1 MLSVSNTETDR
12 SQMSLPWV
20 EKYRPDSFEEIV
32 CHSGT
37 ILTIRKFLAERKLP
51 HLFFYG
57 PPGTGKTSM
66 AMTIAKE
73 LHGSFWKSSGNV
85 LELNA
90 SDDRGIDTV
99 REQIKTFASSGIF
112 TGMDTCIVPKLV
124 ILDEADAMTSAA
136 QNALRRIIEKYV
148 QRVRFILIGN
158 YSGQIIPALQS
169 RCTKFRFVPL
179 DRPSMMSRIG
189 HVTREEKISVSNEAA
204 EALVDLAEGDM
215 RKVLNWLQA
224 ASSSKREK
232 TVIAKDI
239 YLVSASPE
247 PEDLE
252 QFWEIPLKH
261 NIGDAFTFLKGLQM
275 AKGISTADVIKH
287 IRQKVIEKQ
296 AGGCPLSAII
306 FALQELAD
314 SQARVASGCNEPIQ
328 LAGLIGVVTGFQAL
342 LKHSH

>member
-1 MLSVSNTETDR
+1 MLSAMIENEYS
-12 SQMSLPWV
+12 SLPWV

-37 ILTIRKFLAERKLP
+37 ISTIKKFLSERRLP
-51 HLFFYG
+51 HLFLYG
-57 PPGTGKTSM
+57 PPGTGKTSL
-66 AMTIAKE
+66 AMTIARS
-73 LHGSFWKSSGNV
+73 LHGNAWKSSGNV

-112 TGMDTCIVPKLV
+112 TGIDTTSIPKLV
-124 ILDEADAMTSAA
+124 ILDEADAMTGPA

-148 QRVRFILIGN
+148 LRVRFILIGN

-179 DRPSMMSRIG
+179 DTASMLNKIG
-189 HVTREEKISVSNEAA
+189 KIAKEEKILISNEAA
-204 EALVDLAEGDM
+204 EALVTLAEGDM

-224 ASSSKREK
+224 ASSSKRGV
-232 TVIAKDI
+232 TIIAKDI

-252 QFWEIPLKH
+252 QFWQIPHKLS
-261 NIGDAFTFLKGLQM
+261 IGDAFTFLKNLQTT
-275 AKGISTADVIKH
+275 KGISTNDIIKYLRGK
-287 IRQKVIEKQ
+287 ILEKQ
-296 AGGCPLSAII
+296 DGDSQSACI
-306 FALQELAD
+306 FALQELSE
-314 SQARVASGCNEPIQ
+314 SQVRVASGCGDTIQ
-328 LAGLIGVVTGFQAL
+328 LAALIGIVYGCRSL
-342 LKHSH
+342 IKNSS